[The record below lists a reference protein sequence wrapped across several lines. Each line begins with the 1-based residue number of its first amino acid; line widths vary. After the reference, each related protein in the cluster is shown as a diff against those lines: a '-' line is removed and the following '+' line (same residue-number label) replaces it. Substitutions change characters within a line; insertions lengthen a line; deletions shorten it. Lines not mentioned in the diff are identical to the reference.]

1 MPNRHDRRRA
11 AAAGRARVSDFGGI
25 GSIEIVGSE
34 HLLDLARA
42 SRSLA
47 ATLSRMARGR
57 ALCLTCDDYEFSEDD
72 PPTLWALI
80 KPPAADTL
88 ISGICERC
96 GRPPA
101 GRDLIGSAIKAMR
114 RAGMVIRPVDYASL
128 SAGGHA

>member
-11 AAAGRARVSDFGGI
+11 ARVSDFGAI

-57 ALCLTCDDYEFSEDD
+57 ALCLTCDYEFSEDD

-96 GRPPA
+96 VRPPA

-114 RAGMVIRPVDYASL
+114 HAGMVVRPVAYANL
-128 SAGGHA
+128 AAGGRA